1 MEIPD
6 FLKSTTT
13 RAIAL
18 AALTTL
24 AATSAAHG
32 DDVIAAFRTQAEQR
46 TAAAQAVLDGAA
58 QAGRDTL
65 LASEQRAYDA
75 AVRERDSILALQQ
88 AVERRT
94 EARAFVPL
102 TQTGRTEARG
112 GLFGVELRALV
123 ENTGAGGVVVP
134 TEYSAAFFDR
144 LAAESVMLRAGAQ
157 IIRTNRDVL
166 KVPRIDSDPSAAFVA
181 EGGTISPGDPGYT
194 EISATP
200 VKIATLTVMSNE
212 LIADSNPSV
221 VKMLEMQTARALAL
235 KFDHSAFEANET
247 NFKGLKNTSGITL
260 DSSLGTN
267 GSVPADLDVIASAIA
282 TLETSNAKA
291 SAIFMHPRTWGTLS
305 KIKEITSGSN
315 KPLLQESAG
324 SGSQAVTR
332 AIYGVPVFLSS
343 QLSITETK
351 GSNSDCSSVYVADMT
366 QINPVFRED
375 ARIEVDSSRL
385 FNSDQSELR
394 AIMRA
399 TLAVPNAAAVVR
411 IEGVRA

>member
-1 MEIPD
+1 MDIPE
-6 FLKSTTT
+6 FLQSTTT

-18 AALTTL
+18 AALTTI
-24 AATSAAHG
+24 AATRGAHG

-46 TAAAQAVLDGAA
+46 TASAQGVLDTAA
-58 QAGRDTL
+58 QAGRDSL

-75 AVRERDSILALQQ
+75 AIRERDSILALQQ
-88 AVERRT
+88 AIERRT
-94 EARAFVPL
+94 EARAFVPA
-102 TQTGRTEARG
+102 TQTGRSDKRG
-112 GLFGVELRALV
+112 GVFGVELRALV

-134 TEYSAAFFDR
+134 DDYQAAFFDR

-157 IIRTNRDVL
+157 TIRTSRDVL
-166 KVPRIDSDPSAAFVA
+166 KVPRINSDPTAAFVS
-181 EGGTISPGDPGYT
+181 EGGTISPSDPSYS

-200 VKIATLTVMSNE
+200 VKIAALTVMSNE
-212 LIADSNPSV
+212 LIADSNPGIV
-221 VKMLEMQTARALAL
+221 QMLEMQTARALAL
-235 KFDHSAFEANET
+235 KFDVSCFEANET

-260 DSSLGTN
+260 DSSLGTDGDQPEN
-267 GSVPADLDVIASAIA
+267 LDVIASAIA
-282 TLETSNAKA
+282 TLATANANA
-291 SAIFMHPRTWGTLS
+291 SAIFMHPRSWGTL
-305 KIKEITSGSN
+305 IKLRELTSGSN

-324 SGSQAVTR
+324 SGSQGVTR

-351 GSNSDCSSVYVADMT
+351 GSNSDCSSIYVVDMS
-366 QINPVFRED
+366 QIVPVFRED
-375 ARIEVDSSRL
+375 ARIGIDSSRL
-385 FNSDQSELR
+385 WNSDQSELR